1 MQSRHARQAL
11 SATQSKVRTL
21 PATPALPAVATLPA
35 TPALPAVATL
45 PATPALPAVATPPA
59 TPALPVVATE
69 PITATC
75 STPPGTGRAPGPS
88 DPARS
93 VRVVATG

>member
-1 MQSRHARQAL
+1 MQSRHATQAL

-45 PATPALPAVATPPA
+45 PATAALPAVATEPM
-59 TPALPVVATE
+59 TATE
-69 PITATC
+69 
-75 STPPGTGRAPGPS
+75 SGAPDSGCAPEGS
-88 DPARS
+88 DPAPS
-93 VRVVATG
+93 PRVVVTG